1 MNRALP
7 SPRPSPLRRA
17 TACVLALLYL
27 TIAAGAGFHAG
38 DHADGPLEWLPL
50 EYHHHAFQL
59 DQGPDRGT
67 PLLADECLACEL
79 TRLSLRLPAL
89 GSSLMENP
97 PPASGLL
104 SRSPPPTA
112 WSLFGSSSPRAPPL
126 G

>member
-1 MNRALP
+1 MNRALS
-7 SPRPSPLRRA
+7 SPRPSPLWRA

-50 EYHHHAFQL
+50 EFHHHAFQL
-59 DQGPDRGT
+59 DKGPDREA
-67 PLLADECLACEL
+67 PRLADECLACEL

-89 GSSLMENP
+89 GPALAEVP
-97 PPASGLL
+97 PPASSLL
-104 SRSPPPTA
+104 SRSAPPTA